1 MFFFYKLLLKLRKYS
16 MGQYKQS
23 KLQALYRHQK
33 HAARIMN
40 FKDKFTSTKP
50 LHEQINAV
58 TVYEMNIFQTLCFII
73 FVKMEA
79 HRQFLKSNSP
89 LPKTIIC
96 FNDNASNLM
105 KNAFYFILKALLFV
119 KIFKFLSCLF
129 VHVEKTA

>member
-1 MFFFYKLLLKLRKYS
+1 

-33 HAARIMN
+33 HAARIIN
-40 FKDKFTSTKP
+40 FKDKFTSAKP
-50 LHEQINAV
+50 LHEQIYAM

-73 FVKMEA
+73 SVKMET
-79 HRQFLKSNSP
+79 HRQLLKSNSP

-96 FNDNASNLM
+96 FNDNVSNLM

-119 KIFKFLSCLF
+119 KIFKFFSCLF
-129 VHVEKTA
+129 LHVEKTV

>member
-1 MFFFYKLLLKLRKYS
+1 
-16 MGQYKQS
+16 
-23 KLQALYRHQK
+23 
-33 HAARIMN
+33 MN
-40 FKDKFTSTKP
+40 FKDKFTSAKP
-50 LHEQINAV
+50 LHEQINVV